1 MWAEGKSFPG
11 CAFTRSIGDSFAEA
25 IGVNAE
31 PEVLCKQLTP
41 ADKFL
46 VLASDGVWE
55 FLTNQTVADMI
66 CNFDDPLEACRAV
79 VAEAYRL
86 WLQFEIRTDDITVFI
101 AFIDFDASA
110 AAACPAPRDDDS
122 GSTPRTSAD
131 AITLGGSL
139 VAAGE
144 NRPVRRGISKEKRR
158 EMAITTAAPDVIA
171 SDDDFAPPVAQKTE
185 EESARIRAAVKANF
199 LFAYLNE
206 AQLRRVLD
214 AMVRRDVAA
223 GEVVIRQGDPG
234 DYFYICESGDYS
246 VTVSPGDNQPA
257 VEVISYAA
265 RGGSNP
271 CFGELALMHNKPRSA
286 TVTCVS
292 AGSLWAIDRR
302 SFRAILMKSSSHQL
316 TRTLRSVE
324 VLRSLSLNQLQ
335 RLEELLT
342 EASYSDGEYVIR
354 QGERTDTFYV
364 ILEGSVAVTRS
375 DDPSDA
381 GAAEKELS
389 TFSSGYFGERAL
401 IEKAP
406 RAANVIARGP
416 LRCLCIGRDGFEEVL
431 GPLQSIIDADRRRR
445 ERISEQRL
453 LQREAQGLASVR
465 RGDFV
470 MYALA
475 GGECCELA
483 LATHAPSGGEYTLR
497 GYSKARVQSAGMA
510 ERVMSEAAL
519 LAGIAT
525 ASPFVPLALTH
536 FQDESHLFAVFKV
549 RAVSDLQT
557 LLDAAGHS
565 IRQELLALASSLT
578 HSTDSPSIGQLDEDS
593 ARFCGAGAL
602 LGLLHLHNEGIIYR
616 NLSPDALALDARGYL
631 QLMDLR
637 YAIRSDGGAAIDACG
652 SAYFLAPEQLAQTG
666 HGGLA
671 GAAPPLPSILPPS
684 DRRLV
689 DPQ

>member
-1 MWAEGKSFPG
+1 
-11 CAFTRSIGDSFAEA
+11 
-25 IGVNAE
+25 
-31 PEVLCKQLTP
+31 
-41 ADKFL
+41 
-46 VLASDGVWE
+46 
-55 FLTNQTVADMI
+55 
-66 CNFDDPLEACRAV
+66 
-79 VAEAYRL
+79 
-86 WLQFEIRTDDITVFI
+86 
-101 AFIDFDASA
+101 
-110 AAACPAPRDDDS
+110 
-122 GSTPRTSAD
+122 
-131 AITLGGSL
+131 
-139 VAAGE
+139 
-144 NRPVRRGISKEKRR
+144 
-158 EMAITTAAPDVIA
+158 MAITTAAPDVIA

-265 RGGSNP
+265 QGGSNP

-416 LRCLCIGRDGFEEVL
+416 LRCLCVGRDGFEEVL
-431 GPLQSIIDADRRRR
+431 GPLQSII
-445 ERISEQRL
+445 
-453 LQREAQGLASVR
+453 
-465 RGDFV
+465 
-470 MYALA
+470 
-475 GGECCELA
+475 
-483 LATHAPSGGEYTLR
+483 
-497 GYSKARVQSAGMA
+497 
-510 ERVMSEAAL
+510 
-519 LAGIAT
+519 
-525 ASPFVPLALTH
+525 
-536 FQDESHLFAVFKV
+536 
-549 RAVSDLQT
+549 
-557 LLDAAGHS
+557 
-565 IRQELLALASSLT
+565 
-578 HSTDSPSIGQLDEDS
+578 
-593 ARFCGAGAL
+593 
-602 LGLLHLHNEGIIYR
+602 
-616 NLSPDALALDARGYL
+616 
-631 QLMDLR
+631 
-637 YAIRSDGGAAIDACG
+637 
-652 SAYFLAPEQLAQTG
+652 
-666 HGGLA
+666 
-671 GAAPPLPSILPPS
+671 
-684 DRRLV
+684 
-689 DPQ
+689 

>member
-1 MWAEGKSFPG
+1 
-11 CAFTRSIGDSFAEA
+11 
-25 IGVNAE
+25 
-31 PEVLCKQLTP
+31 
-41 ADKFL
+41 
-46 VLASDGVWE
+46 
-55 FLTNQTVADMI
+55 
-66 CNFDDPLEACRAV
+66 
-79 VAEAYRL
+79 
-86 WLQFEIRTDDITVFI
+86 
-101 AFIDFDASA
+101 
-110 AAACPAPRDDDS
+110 
-122 GSTPRTSAD
+122 
-131 AITLGGSL
+131 
-139 VAAGE
+139 
-144 NRPVRRGISKEKRR
+144 
-158 EMAITTAAPDVIA
+158 
-171 SDDDFAPPVAQKTE
+171 
-185 EESARIRAAVKANF
+185 
-199 LFAYLNE
+199 
-206 AQLRRVLD
+206 
-214 AMVRRDVAA
+214 
-223 GEVVIRQGDPG
+223 
-234 DYFYICESGDYS
+234 
-246 VTVSPGDNQPA
+246 
-257 VEVISYAA
+257 
-265 RGGSNP
+265 
-271 CFGELALMHNKPRSA
+271 
-286 TVTCVS
+286 
-292 AGSLWAIDRR
+292 
-302 SFRAILMKSSSHQL
+302 MKSSSHQL

-416 LRCLCIGRDGFEEVL
+416 LRCLCVGRDGFEEVL

-536 FQDESHLFAVFKV
+536 FQDESHLFTVFSEYHDV
-549 RAVSDLQT
+549 VQ
-557 LLDAAGHS
+557 
-565 IRQELLALASSLT
+565 LLADFFGAANEMRAAPDDGRKNAKEGRSVDATLQPTQQPRKQLASTIGVRRGKCSKVPPFDDDAHGSPAAWDDPSATVCWGKHARRMFEDLPAGRPDIEGPLT
-578 HSTDSPSIGQLDEDS
+578 FLDLRRGPDQASVTYRLGSPESEPGGRLRLPWLPLSCAMKRRRGCQGLAADM
-593 ARFCGAGAL
+593 AWLPHGG
-602 LGLLHLHNEGIIYR
+602 GLLR
-616 NLSPDALALDARGYL
+616 
-631 QLMDLR
+631 
-637 YAIRSDGGAAIDACG
+637 
-652 SAYFLAPEQLAQTG
+652 
-666 HGGLA
+666 
-671 GAAPPLPSILPPS
+671 PLPRPALRGPDCSGPGCPS
-684 DRRLV
+684 APCPGWRSSR
-689 DPQ
+689 